1 MQVSVVTRLGPAQC
15 NMGESQVYGKLP
27 SLLLCLLDSD
37 LPGATGEGGP
47 IRQKEP
53 GSLMKPLLKAN
64 LYVSEK

>member
-1 MQVSVVTRLGPAQC
+1 MQVNVVTRLRPAQC

-47 IRQKEP
+47 IRQEAWVSDEAP
-53 GSLMKPLLKAN
+53 LKAN